1 MSGRS
6 ALGQTGNSTAQHRL
20 PFGSPSG
27 LVDDMTLPGAAR
39 LARGTAPGRAT
50 GFCPQEEDEDDDL
63 PHCPQSPTALSTR
76 VIRSTKRRKTVGAKL
91 VGEVVEVTIPSWMS
105 KADEAKWVEEMRSRF
120 ARARAGAEV
129 DLAARAAEL
138 SRRYSLPTPASIRWV
153 DNQQG
158 RWGSCTPSDRTVRI
172 SNRLAGMPLWV
183 LDYVLVHELA
193 HLRHPDHSKA
203 FWMVVNRYPRTE
215 RARGFLM
222 GAGLGEG

>member
-6 ALGQTGNSTAQHRL
+6 ARGQGGSSVAQHRL
-20 PFGSPSG
+20 PFGSPLG
-27 LVDDMTLPGAAR
+27 VDDDLTLGRAAT
-39 LARGTAPGRAT
+39 LARRSALGRDIASGPPET
-50 GFCPQEEDEDDDL
+50 DEDDDQ
-63 PHCPQSPTALSTR
+63 PRCSEPPAALSTR
-76 VIRSTKRRKTVGAKL
+76 VIRSAKRRKTVGAKL
-91 VGEVVEVTIPSWMS
+91 VGNVVEVTIPSWMS
-105 KADEAKWVEEMRSRF
+105 KTEEAKWVEEMRGRF

-129 DLAARAAEL
+129 DLTTRAAEL

-158 RWGSCTPSDRTVRI
+158 RWGSCTPSDRTIRI

-203 FWMVVNRYPRTE
+203 FWTVVNRYPRTE

-222 GAGLGEG
+222 GAGLAEG